1 MRSYTDSCIREY
13 TNAFTFCQNP
23 PRRFHQVS
31 RNGLIGICHERS
43 RLEIPHLEKRACRDY
58 ELSGGSGEYDFLA
71 YSQNLHTVLSPVI
84 IPLTI
89 YIGIE

>member
-1 MRSYTDSCIREY
+1 VLSYTDSCIRKY

-23 PRRFHQVS
+23 PRRLPQVS
-31 RNGLIGICHERS
+31 RNGLIGIWAERS
-43 RLEIPHLEKRACRDY
+43 RRKIPHSEKGACRKY
-58 ELSGGSGEYDFLA
+58 EHSGGLGEFDFLA

-89 YIGIE
+89 HVGIE